1 MISEKTNLRQAD
13 SRVTVTGWLAEK
25 DLKIEK
31 DEKGFDRIVG
41 YIVIKTSDKNSVRFG
56 IRASSKTKAGADSKT
71 YPGIKTVMDEY
82 KAIADVGVA
91 DADYITINRGTL
103 NLYRG
108 TNGNE
113 IVAFQTNFMNREKDK
128 EKDPEATLS
137 LELCISG
144 FTPEIKRV
152 DEDEVET
159 GRLIVKGWHPT
170 FNGIEP
176 VELIADKD
184 IANAIEST
192 LDVGQTVTFYTDII
206 NERHE
211 TVKTIPMLIG
221 KPKIEKTVS
230 YKNELVITGCSDI
243 YEDREEGDEGEFG
256 TNGLPWAYDTNTIKK
271 AIQERENQ
279 IEAEKANGGNIKNTT
294 NKPSGAKRGRTLGF

>member
-137 LELCISG
+137 LELYISG
-144 FTPEIKRV
+144 FAPEIKRV
-152 DEDEVET
+152 DEDTEET
-159 GRLIVKGWHPT
+159 GRLIVKGWH
-170 FNGIEP
+170 
-176 VELIADKD
+176 
-184 IANAIEST
+184 
-192 LDVGQTVTFYTDII
+192 
-206 NERHE
+206 
-211 TVKTIPMLIG
+211 
-221 KPKIEKTVS
+221 
-230 YKNELVITGCSDI
+230 
-243 YEDREEGDEGEFG
+243 
-256 TNGLPWAYDTNTIKK
+256 
-271 AIQERENQ
+271 
-279 IEAEKANGGNIKNTT
+279 
-294 NKPSGAKRGRTLGF
+294 